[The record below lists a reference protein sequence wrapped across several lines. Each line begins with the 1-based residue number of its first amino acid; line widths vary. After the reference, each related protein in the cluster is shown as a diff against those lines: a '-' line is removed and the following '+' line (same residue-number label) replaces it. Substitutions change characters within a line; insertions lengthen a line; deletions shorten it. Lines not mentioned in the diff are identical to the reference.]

1 VHSEAIAKIVLGERF
16 MLIDVVVFGI
26 PVVLGLIVMWRG
38 VRRSLL
44 SLPVRVLVALLAA
57 WLVSTAAS
65 AYLVVEAQSF
75 LDAIGQRLGLP
86 IAIVLAGIGWLVF
99 LIVLLAVLIVLSRIR
114 SRVLQNADHSVGIV
128 PSVSRFVV
136 GAACGLLLVL
146 FFAVPTLLFSE
157 AFLPDPNQLSTEFQ
171 GSISLPMLKRISD
184 RTRTWM
190 QGVLPASLASPSAPA
205 GP

>member
-26 PVVLGLIVMWRG
+26 PVVLGLIVMWRA

-86 IAIVLAGIGWLVF
+86 VAFVLSGIDWIVF
-99 LIVLLAVLIVLSRIR
+99 LVVLLAVLSVLSRIR
-114 SRVLQNADHSVGIV
+114 SRVLQNATQSVGVV
-128 PSVSRFVV
+128 PSTSRFAV
-136 GAACGLLLVL
+136 GAVCGLLLVIC
-146 FFAVPTLLFSE
+146 FAVPTLVFSD
-157 AFLPDPNQLSTEFQ
+157 AFQSDANQLATEFQ
-171 GSISLPMLKRISD
+171 GSISFPMLKYVSD
-184 RTRTWM
+184 QARSWL
-190 QGVLPASLASPSAPA
+190 QGVMPPSIEPSAPA